1 MKKFTTF
8 ATLAAA
14 VVLLVTATFA
24 QVPASS
30 HVVLVMEE
38 NESASSVIGSSSAW
52 HYLNSLAT
60 QYAQA
65 TNYYGNYH
73 PSIDN
78 YFMITAGINPA
89 NDNDSFTA
97 TVSADNIVRH
107 MLTAGVT
114 WKSYAQSLPSV
125 GYTGGN
131 IPASGGNGE
140 YYIRHNPFAYFSD
153 VRNSTNEAANIVPFT
168 QFATDLAANQ
178 LPNLSYIVPDG
189 LHDAHDGT
197 PAQAD
202 SFLQTNLAPLLASP
216 AFQPGGDGVLII
228 AFDEAATS
236 DSTHGGGHIAFVMA
250 GPNVKPGYKSTV
262 LYQHQNLGRTIFEAL
277 GLSSTGYP
285 GAIATAADMADMFVV
300 TAASGSGSP
309 TAGSSPAATGAP
321 DFTLTTPAAGVTL
334 SASGSST
341 SSIAITPEN
350 GFNSAVTL
358 SCSGLPAGATCSFS
372 PATVTPSGAM
382 MSVTM
387 TLNVPT
393 ANASSTPAH
402 QSKPLLAFTLPFFGI
417 AFGSLVVGGKTK
429 KKTAFWVVLMLVL
442 ALGAVSIG
450 CGGGSGKSSTSA
462 AATQTNPPAGSGSST
477 YTITVNA
484 AAGAIQHSTTLTVT
498 AN

>member
-1 MKKFTTF
+1 MKKLTTF
-8 ATLAAA
+8 ATLAVA

-60 QYAQA
+60 QYGQA

-78 YFMITAGINPA
+78 YFMITAGTNPA
-89 NDNDSFTA
+89 KNNDSFTA

-107 MLTAGVT
+107 MLTAGLT

-131 IPASGGNGE
+131 VADSQGM

-153 VRNSTNEAANIVPFT
+153 VRNSTGEAANIVPFT
-168 QFATDLAANQ
+168 QFATDLAASQ
-178 LPNLSYIVPDG
+178 LPNLTYIVPDG
-189 LHDAHDGT
+189 LHDAHDGS

-202 SFLQTNLAPLLASP
+202 TFLQTNLAPLLASP
-216 AFQPGGDGVLII
+216 AFQPGGDGLLII

-236 DSTHGGGHIAFVMA
+236 DSTHGGGHIAFVMV

-262 LYQHQNLGRTIFEAL
+262 LYQQQNLGRTIFEAL

-285 GAIATAADMADMFVV
+285 GAIATAADMADMF
-300 TAASGSGSP
+300 AA
-309 TAGSSPAATGAP
+309 TAGSSSPAVNGTP

-334 SASGSST
+334 SASGSGT

-350 GFNSAVTL
+350 GFSSAVTL

-372 PATVTPSGAM
+372 PATVTPSGGM

-393 ANASSTPAH
+393 AHASSTPAH

-417 AFGSLVVGGKTK
+417 AVGSLVVGGKTK
-429 KKTAFWVVLMLVL
+429 KKTTFWVVLLLVL

-450 CGGGSGKSSTSA
+450 CGSGGDKASST
-462 AATQTNPPAGSGSST
+462 AATQTSPPAGSGSSS

-484 AAGAIQHSTTLTVT
+484 VAGAIQHSTPVTVT
-498 AN
+498 VN